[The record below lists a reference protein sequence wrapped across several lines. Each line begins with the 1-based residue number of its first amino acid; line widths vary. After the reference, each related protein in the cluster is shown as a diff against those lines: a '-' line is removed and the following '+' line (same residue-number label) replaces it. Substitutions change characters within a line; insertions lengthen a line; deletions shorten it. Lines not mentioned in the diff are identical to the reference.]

1 MKAYIH
7 EPDSNISCLL
17 HRVDGETMKRFYLVT
32 TGPSLLEPYAV
43 LRFWGRMG
51 GFQREMVT
59 PCASPEE
66 SVRLAR
72 QLIRKRL
79 RRGYR
84 IVGEQISQEEI
95 NVTVTP

>member
-1 MKAYIH
+1 
-7 EPDSNISCLL
+7 
-17 HRVDGETMKRFYLVT
+17 MKRFYLVT

-43 LRFWGRMG
+43 NRLWGRIG

-59 PCASPEE
+59 PWASAAEAG
-66 SVRLAR
+66 RLAR

-84 IVGEQISQEEI
+84 IVREQGSTAPRDDRSAE
-95 NVTVTP
+95 

>member
-1 MKAYIH
+1 
-7 EPDSNISCLL
+7 
-17 HRVDGETMKRFYLVT
+17 MKRFYLVT

-43 LRFWGRMG
+43 NRLWGRIG

-59 PCASPEE
+59 PCTSAAEAD
-66 SVRLAR
+66 RLAR

-84 IVGEQISQEEI
+84 IVREQGS
-95 NVTVTP
+95 TTPRFDRPAE